1 MSYLYAELVLRP
13 LEMTKDLTFV
23 IRYAVRLE
31 SHKWY
36 AEMCKL
42 ADVVRGPLAI
52 SMI

>member
-13 LEMTKDLTFV
+13 VEMTNVLTFV
-23 IRYAVRLE
+23 IRCAVRLGVPQ
-31 SHKWY
+31 WY

-42 ADVVRGPLAI
+42 AGVVRGPLVF